1 LQVTFHG
8 SWAKVSFLTE
18 QPSMSFAKEFFDVG
32 LFTNQADS
40 IRAFYN
46 QLGLTF
52 DHTLKLGGGV
62 LQHRYPAGG
71 AVLKINDARDP
82 LPRHHEPAPLIE
94 LIIASTSCSSPNT
107 KVDPDGTRVTS
118 VPAGHQGI
126 QGLALRLR
134 VRNSAISSAFY
145 TTAIGMSLVSPGVL
159 SCGHGLLLL
168 EDAPEAIPDQAPL
181 AALGLRYLT
190 LQVFDCDAA
199 YASALKAGA
208 TSGRA
213 PVTLGDTARIA
224 FVRDPDGIWIELSE
238 RASVTGKAV

>member
-1 LQVTFHG
+1 
-8 SWAKVSFLTE
+8 
-18 QPSMSFAKEFFDVG
+18 MSFAKEFFDVG

-82 LPRHHEPAPLIE
+82 LPRHRRTVSPRPSSPPAPLIE

-134 VRNSAISSAFY
+134 VRNTAISSAFY

-159 SCGHGLLLL
+159 SCGQGLLLL
-168 EDAPEAIPDQAPL
+168 EDAPEAEPDEAPL